1 MISAVEKT
9 KGKGHKGM
17 LLLLLV
23 MLLLLYLCD
32 ISNLCDISKFT

>member
-1 MISAVEKT
+1 MISVVEKI
-9 KGKGHKGM
+9 KGKGYKGM

-32 ISNLCDISKFT
+32 ISNLCDISKFI